1 MFVTLQVWLLV
12 KRRAFSIFL
21 YLATVSNNTVLAPLK
36 TPHHK
41 QIKVPDFSP
50 KLSNSCLVTNL

>member
-21 YLATVSNNTVLAPLK
+21 YLATVSNNTVPAPLK
-36 TPHHK
+36 A
-41 QIKVPDFSP
+41 PDQDQGAR
-50 KLSNSCLVTNL
+50 LLT